1 MATTDDWEI
10 PLLDPNSVVN
20 PVSTPFNALAN
31 AVDDAITAAIASLP
45 LTQRGKVSF
54 VGNGTSTVE
63 VTVTF
68 DEPYATAPTVIIG
81 SFGLLAGNTLVGSVG
96 STSTTSFT
104 GRMAQTGSA
113 GPGFNGT
120 YTVDWIATG
129 ERA

>member
-45 LTQRGKVSF
+45 LTQRGKITF
-54 VGNGTSTVE
+54 VGNGTSTVS

-68 DEPYATAPTVIIG
+68 DEPYAAAPTVI
-81 SFGLLAGNTLVGSVG
+81 
-96 STSTTSFT
+96 
-104 GRMAQTGSA
+104 
-113 GPGFNGT
+113 
-120 YTVDWIATG
+120 
-129 ERA
+129 